1 MESRPW
7 DNGTRVVHA
16 ALAITVLAELS
27 TGLIVSQATRPHW
40 LVIHSILGIATTL
53 VIIVDW
59 MWTWAR
65 RDFPILFPWNRAGMR
80 VVGREAAEVFQGK
93 LPGSGDGTGLSS
105 FMHGVGLLAVSG
117 MAITGLLMYME
128 IPGGYGLYLH
138 SSAYAFF
145 TMLATTHLYLS
156 YVVWAYLIGHVFFA
170 ALQQVLGHNVLRHFY
185 LGHR

>member
-7 DNGTRVVHA
+7 DNGTRIVHA

-27 TGLIVSQATRPHW
+27 TGLVVAEGTRPQW
-40 LVIHSILGIATTL
+40 LFIHSVLGILTTL
-53 VIIVDW
+53 VIIIDW

-65 RDFPILFPWNRAGMR
+65 RDLPILFPWNRTGLR
-80 VVGREAAEVFQGK
+80 VVAREAFDVFQGK
-93 LPGSGDGTGLSS
+93 LPGSGDTLGLSS
-105 FMHGVGLLAVSG
+105 FAHGVGLLAVSG

-138 SSAYAFF
+138 SSAYALF
-145 TMLATTHLYLS
+145 TALATTHLYLS

-170 ALQQVLGHNVLRHFY
+170 ALQQVLGHNVLRHLY